1 MTEFRRVLFRSDYE
15 IENPGT
21 YYHDPTLADSAIT
34 YQYCVLPINYTFP
47 NIPSELLYHVYLP
60 EAEGAISGRANDAK
74 SQLLIDMEYE
84 AVRLTGNLSQ
94 SGNSGG
100 RVQALLPSRW
110 TPKGTI
116 TVWDDFL
123 GRQIPVEGAEVH
135 ARWFTNIATAIT
147 DANGYFSTSQ
157 FRYEVNYA
165 IKWERGHYDIRN
177 GLITQAWYNG
187 PKQKGDWNLD
197 IAGGE
202 SLKYAHIHRGAHKY
216 FYGNTL
222 GLARPINDGKSKI
235 SLIDG
240 NKTGMYWGEWGSNI
254 LPDILIWSRW
264 GDGTYKSTE
273 FVFGTTMH
281 ELAHQ
286 AHYLFIGNV
295 QFIQVSGIVFESWAD
310 AVEWAMANDE
320 YRNLG
325 IRYSIPAGINYFHA
339 GNSHDFWP
347 TRGDR
352 DYSPIFIDLMDVV
365 NQRDRCLGCP
375 NDLVSGYTPATLNW
389 NILLNAYGLSSLRDQ
404 VKNNKPAGVTDAQID
419 ELFTLYW

>member
-1 MTEFRRVLFRSDYE
+1 MKKAYANLRASRSGTPELEVEPTHVYMRFLPKNDAEWALLKSDTSITLYDYPLDYE

-147 DANGYFSTSQ
+147 DANGYFGC
-157 FRYEVNYA
+157 N
-165 IKWERGHYDIRN
+165 GHLLGY
-177 GLITQAWYNG
+177 
-187 PKQKGDWNLD
+187 NLD
-197 IAGGE
+197 DH
-202 SLKYAHIHRGAHKY
+202 L
-216 FYGNTL
+216 
-222 GLARPINDGKSKI
+222 
-235 SLIDG
+235 
-240 NKTGMYWGEWGSNI
+240 
-254 LPDILIWSRW
+254 
-264 GDGTYKSTE
+264 
-273 FVFGTTMH
+273 
-281 ELAHQ
+281 
-286 AHYLFIGNV
+286 
-295 QFIQVSGIVFESWAD
+295 
-310 AVEWAMANDE
+310 
-320 YRNLG
+320 
-325 IRYSIPAGINYFHA
+325 
-339 GNSHDFWP
+339 
-347 TRGDR
+347 
-352 DYSPIFIDLMDVV
+352 
-365 NQRDRCLGCP
+365 
-375 NDLVSGYTPATLNW
+375 
-389 NILLNAYGLSSLRDQ
+389 
-404 VKNNKPAGVTDAQID
+404 
-419 ELFTLYW
+419 